1 MKSSIMKK
9 VIAILLIVAA
19 VVLGYLGITGL
30 SQSEKSVDLLGLEIT
45 AQDSETKQTA
55 YIELALGVVA
65 LVGGIYLLG
74 QLKKK

>member
-1 MKSSIMKK
+1 MKK
-9 VIAILLIVAA
+9 AIAILLIVAA

-30 SQSEKSVDLLGLEIT
+30 NQSEKSVDLLGLEIT
-45 AQDSETKQTA
+45 AQDSETKQTT

-65 LVGGIYLLG
+65 LAGGIYLLG

>member
-1 MKSSIMKK
+1 MKK